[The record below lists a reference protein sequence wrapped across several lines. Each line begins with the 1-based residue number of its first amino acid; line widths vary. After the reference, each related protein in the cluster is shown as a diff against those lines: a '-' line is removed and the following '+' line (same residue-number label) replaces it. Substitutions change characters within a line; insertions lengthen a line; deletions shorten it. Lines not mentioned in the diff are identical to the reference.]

1 MAFINAVASDDP
13 CALITGAD
21 TPSKIPPPTSDAS
34 MRFLIREIAGFNN
47 NAPIFPRVV
56 DKNSSLINDNNDF
69 EVP

>member
-47 NAPIFPRVV
+47 NAPIFPRR
-56 DKNSSLINDNNDF
+56 
-69 EVP
+69 